1 MKKNLPLLVLFAC
14 GCMLLTSC
22 NVNVFS
28 HSYTTGSAENAYVD
42 TNPLAPGLSEGEVEE
57 DGPDFWTLILGKSSW
72 QGLFNVPIFNS
83 SEPAGDDN

>member
-1 MKKNLPLLVLFAC
+1 
-14 GCMLLTSC
+14 MLLTSC

-57 DGPDFWTLILGKSSW
+57 DGPDFWTLILGKSS
-72 QGLFNVPIFNS
+72 
-83 SEPAGDDN
+83 